1 MSDLRIKGDVPI
13 SPRDRHSQNIGTGN
27 YNRFAP
33 LLPPPPGRGRLN
45 SKRKYDEDQPPVTPK
60 APRLD
65 ANVVFSQLKN
75 TGDAVFEIRKSLSD
89 AIKVGESCYSANDGG
104 MGEAFFKLTK
114 TLDLIIENQEKVL
127 STVVDAMGVIDKNPP
142 SSSYAAAVNNRG
154 KNSASGRAVERPEP
168 DPAETC
174 VKKLRQAI
182 AKAERSVTL
191 FDLDLGS
198 VPVLNRET
206 LNRKV
211 TLLLHDRAQKEGMYK
226 GNPSAAEEAVDDI
239 LSCATIDILG
249 KGTCPFYNKKDA
261 SDPRNGKMCTVPIK
275 LTFKDKATRFQAELS
290 LKKVCK
296 ARCGTPYPKELRVIM
311 DGLVKDCKA
320 IKPGSFILA
329 KVDADKLL
337 ITARAR
343 SNKGWEDIN
352 RSVPI
357 PENILDQVE
366 TTPEDEMTEMV
377 SIS

>member
-1 MSDLRIKGDVPI
+1 M
-13 SPRDRHSQNIGTGN
+13 
-27 YNRFAP
+27 
-33 LLPPPPGRGRLN
+33 N
-45 SKRKYDEDQPPVTPK
+45 SKRKYEDDQPPGTPK

-65 ANVVFSQLKN
+65 ANAVFSQLK
-75 TGDAVFEIRKSLSD
+75 TKEDAVSEIRKSLSD

-104 MGEAFFKLTK
+104 MGEAFFRLTK

-127 STVVDAMGVIDKNPP
+127 STVVDAMGVIDKNPHP
-142 SSSYAAAVNNRG
+142 ISYTSVVNNKG
-154 KNSASGRAVERPEP
+154 KNSASGRSADRPEP
-168 DPAETC
+168 NPAETR

-226 GNPSAAEEAVDDI
+226 GNPAAAEEAVDDI

-249 KGTCPFYNKKDA
+249 KGTRPFFNKKDT

-275 LTFKDKATRFQAELS
+275 LSFKDKATRFQAELS

-296 ARCGTPYPKELRVIM
+296 ARCGTPYPKELRSIM
-311 DGLVKDCKA
+311 DGLVKECKA

-329 KVDADKLL
+329 KVDSEKLL

-343 SNKGWEDIN
+343 NDKGWEDID

-357 PENILDQVE
+357 PENILDMVE
-366 TTPEDEMTEMV
+366 NSSEEEMSEMV
-377 SIS
+377 NIS

>member
-1 MSDLRIKGDVPI
+1 
-13 SPRDRHSQNIGTGN
+13 
-27 YNRFAP
+27 
-33 LLPPPPGRGRLN
+33 
-45 SKRKYDEDQPPVTPK
+45 
-60 APRLD
+60 
-65 ANVVFSQLKN
+65 
-75 TGDAVFEIRKSLSD
+75 
-89 AIKVGESCYSANDGG
+89 
-104 MGEAFFKLTK
+104 
-114 TLDLIIENQEKVL
+114 
-127 STVVDAMGVIDKNPP
+127 MGVIDKNPP

-168 DPAETC
+168 DPAETR

-211 TLLLHDRAQKEGMYK
+211 TLLLHDRAQTDGMYK

-249 KGTCPFYNKKDA
+249 KGTRPFYNKKDA
-261 SDPRNGKMCTVPIK
+261 NDPRNGKMCTVPIK

-329 KVDADKLL
+329 KVDAEKLL

-343 SNKGWEDIN
+343 SDKGWEDIN

-366 TTPEDEMTEMV
+366 TSNEDEMSEMI